1 MHCLN
6 HFFGINIITKQFL
19 KEQIREKNMKKAFLF
34 PGQGSQ
40 FIGMGQE
47 LANQFEAARDVFS
60 EVDDALGEN
69 LSSLMFQGDIKEL
82 TLTKN
87 AQPAIMA
94 VSIAAFKVMSA
105 MGLEIKSIDLFAG
118 HSLGEYSALC
128 ASGVISL
135 RDTALI
141 LKKRGLAMQRAVPE
155 GLGSM
160 VAVIGMTCETVNDLI
175 SMSKCNNELIQV
187 ANDNDPSQV
196 VISGQKQEVQ
206 KFIEFLKQKKPKR
219 IIDLPVSA
227 PFHSPLMK
235 PAASTMEAELKKVRL
250 SNPTVPI
257 IQNVDLNV
265 LNSTDGL
272 EDRLVQQ
279 ICATVRWRESLIKMV
294 DRFDISTFFEIGP
307 GKVLAGTVKRTI
319 PQSNIFSIGLPR
331 QIDEALENLNE

>member
-1 MHCLN
+1 MGIQHPKKLSIKIVIYSKIKKASAQLHCLID
-6 HFFGINIITKQFL
+6 FFGVNINQVQL
-19 KEQIREKNMKKAFLF
+19 KSRSKVMYMKKTLF

-94 VSIAAFKVMSA
+94 VSIAALRVMSA
-105 MGLEIKSIDLFAG
+105 NGLKIKSIDLFAG

-135 RDTALI
+135 KDTSLI

-160 VAVIGMTCETVNDLI
+160 VAVIGMTCEIVNDLI

-196 VISGQKQEVQ
+196 VISGQKA
-206 KFIEFLKQKKPKR
+206 R
-219 IIDLPVSA
+219 GS
-227 PFHSPLMK
+227 
-235 PAASTMEAELKKVRL
+235 KVY
-250 SNPTVPI
+250 
-257 IQNVDLNV
+257 
-265 LNSTDGL
+265 
-272 EDRLVQQ
+272 
-279 ICATVRWRESLIKMV
+279 
-294 DRFDISTFFEIGP
+294 
-307 GKVLAGTVKRTI
+307 
-319 PQSNIFSIGLPR
+319 
-331 QIDEALENLNE
+331 

>member
-1 MHCLN
+1 
-6 HFFGINIITKQFL
+6 
-19 KEQIREKNMKKAFLF
+19 
-34 PGQGSQ
+34 
-40 FIGMGQE
+40 
-47 LANQFEAARDVFS
+47 
-60 EVDDALGEN
+60 
-69 LSSLMFQGDIKEL
+69 
-82 TLTKN
+82 
-87 AQPAIMA
+87 MA
-94 VSIAAFKVMSA
+94 VSIAAFRVMA
-105 MGLEIKSIDLFAG
+105 ANGLEIKSIDLFAG

-135 RDTALI
+135 RDTSLI

-155 GLGSM
+155 GQGSM
-160 VAVIGMTCETVNDLI
+160 VAVIGMTCEIVNDLI
-175 SMSKCNNELIQV
+175 SKSRCNDELIQV

-206 KFIEFLKQKKPKR
+206 KFIEFLKQEKPKR

-227 PFHSPLMK
+227 PFHSPLGK
-235 PAASTMEAELKKVRL
+235 PATSTMETELRKLKL

-272 EDRLVQQ
+272 IDRLVQQ

-294 DRFDISTFFEIGP
+294 DMFDVSTFFEIGP
-307 GKVLAGTVKRTI
+307 GKVLAGTVRRTI

-331 QIDEALENLNE
+331 QIDEALEIINE

>member
-1 MHCLN
+1 
-6 HFFGINIITKQFL
+6 
-19 KEQIREKNMKKAFLF
+19 MKKAFLF

-60 EVDDALGEN
+60 EVDESLKEK
-69 LSSLMFQGDIKEL
+69 LSTLMFQGDIKEL

-94 VSIAAFKVMSA
+94 VSIAVLRVLSA
-105 MGLEIKSIDLFAG
+105 NGLDLKSIDLFAG

-135 RDTALI
+135 KDTSQI
-141 LKKRGLAMQRAVPE
+141 LRKRGLAMQRAVPE
-155 GLGSM
+155 GQGSM
-160 VAVIGMTCETVNDLI
+160 VAVIGMTSETVNELI
-175 SMSKCNNELIQV
+175 SISKCNNELIQV

-227 PFHSPLMK
+227 PFHSPLME
-235 PAASTMEAELKKVRL
+235 PAALTMEAELKKVGL
-250 SNPTVPI
+250 SIPVVPI

-272 EDRLVQQ
+272 VERLVQQ
-279 ICATVRWRESLIKMV
+279 ICATVRWRESLIKM
-294 DRFDISTFFEIGP
+294 FDSFGVSTFFEIGP

-319 PQSNIFSIGLPR
+319 PKSNIFSVGLPP
-331 QIDEALENLNE
+331 QIDEALEILNE